1 MWVQWVLN
9 YVTDADVVSFLRT
22 AAAALQPAAVVVVKE
37 SVARE
42 ETGFFADVSECSITR
57 TELHFRAL
65 FAEAGLEVVAAQLQP
80 GMPRG
85 LFAVRMFALRP
96 LA

>member
-1 MWVQWVLN
+1 MSCANAESLLL
-9 YVTDADVVSFLRT
+9 YVR
-22 AAAALQPAAVVVVKE
+22 LQ
-37 SVARE
+37 
-42 ETGFFADVSECSITR
+42 
-57 TELHFRAL
+57 
-65 FAEAGLEVVAAQLQP
+65 AGLEVVAAQLQP

>member
-1 MWVQWVLN
+1 MLLYARLQKPAPLLRACYSTLCTVYVL
-9 YVTDADVVSFLRT
+9 
-22 AAAALQPAAVVVVKE
+22 LQ
-37 SVARE
+37 
-42 ETGFFADVSECSITR
+42 
-57 TELHFRAL
+57 
-65 FAEAGLEVVAAQLQP
+65 AGLEVVAAQLQP